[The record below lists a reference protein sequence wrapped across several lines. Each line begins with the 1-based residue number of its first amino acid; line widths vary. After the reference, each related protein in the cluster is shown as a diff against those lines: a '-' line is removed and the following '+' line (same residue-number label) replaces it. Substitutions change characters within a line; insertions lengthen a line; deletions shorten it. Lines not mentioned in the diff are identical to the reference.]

1 MEMKHSLSMQQ
12 KPTLIMT
19 QRLQHALKLLQM
31 PTLELQQALKMEL
44 ERNPLLEE
52 VDEVEE
58 VEEIEEVKKEVGQEE
73 VEQPAETEA
82 KKEQEID
89 WGELWPDQFDT
100 ISAPRTDDGDAE
112 FYERVPVTVKSLG
125 DHLLEQ
131 LRLSN
136 LDAQAMEIGE
146 FLVGSIDENGYLQ
159 TTVEEV
165 GETFQVSP
173 ERVEEVLAVIQT
185 FEPAGIGARNLQEC
199 LWIQIVQKKME
210 ATLAGRI
217 IQEQFAN
224 LLAKRFSEIA
234 RNLKCTVE
242 DVQAASDTIGTLDPR
257 PAQEIAAEE
266 TRYVV
271 PDLIVERVGE
281 DFVVALNDRNVPRLR
296 ISNAYQQMLRNKNST
311 EDSTRKYITE
321 KLN

>member
-58 VEEIEEVKKEVGQEE
+58 VQEIEEVKKEVGQEE
-73 VEQPAETEA
+73 AETPAETEA
-82 KKEQEID
+82 PAETEVKAEQEVD
-89 WGELWPDQFDT
+89 WGELWPDQFET
-100 ISAPRTDDGDAE
+100 ISSPRTDDGDAE

-136 LDAQAMEIGE
+136 LDEQAMIIGD
-146 FLVGSIDENGYLQ
+146 FLIGSIDENGYLQ

-173 ERVEEVLAVIQT
+173 EKVEEVLAVIQT

-210 ATLAGRI
+210 QTLAGRI
-217 IQEQFAN
+217 IQEQFDN

-234 RNLKCTVE
+234 RNLKC
-242 DVQAASDTIGTLDPR
+242 
-257 PAQEIAAEE
+257 
-266 TRYVV
+266 
-271 PDLIVERVGE
+271 
-281 DFVVALNDRNVPRLR
+281 
-296 ISNAYQQMLRNKNST
+296 
-311 EDSTRKYITE
+311 
-321 KLN
+321 

>member
-58 VEEIEEVKKEVGQEE
+58 VQEIEEVKKEVGQEE
-73 VEQPAETEA
+73 AETPAETEA
-82 KKEQEID
+82 PAETEVKAEQEVD
-89 WGELWPDQFDT
+89 WGELWPDQFET
-100 ISAPRTDDGDAE
+100 ISSPRTDDGDAE

-136 LDAQAMEIGE
+136 LDEQAMIIGD
-146 FLVGSIDENGYLQ
+146 FLIGSIDENGYLQ

-173 ERVEEVLAVIQT
+173 EKVEEVLAVIQT
-185 FEPAGIGARNLQEC
+185 FEPAGIGARSR
-199 LWIQIVQKKME
+199 LWRGGSSRSSSTTCSPSASPRSRAI
-210 ATLAGRI
+210 
-217 IQEQFAN
+217 
-224 LLAKRFSEIA
+224 SSA
-234 RNLKCTVE
+234 RSRT
-242 DVQAASDTIGTLDPR
+242 SRR
-257 PAQEIAAEE
+257 PA
-266 TRYVV
+266 TRSG
-271 PDLIVERVGE
+271 PWIR
-281 DFVVALNDRNVPRLR
+281 APRR
-296 ISNAYQQMLRNKNST
+296 RSRPRRPGTSRRT
-311 EDSTRKYITE
+311 SSWSGWGRTSWWR
-321 KLN
+321 